1 MPHDLPKAYNPQD
14 VEQKWYPFWEQG
26 GYFQPQG
33 DGQPFCIVIP
43 PPNVTGSLH
52 MGHALQHALMD
63 VLTRWR
69 RMQGRRTLWLPGT
82 DHAGIAT
89 QMVVEQQL
97 AKEGIKRTDLGR
109 EAFEARVWAW
119 KAESG
124 GMIQRQMR
132 LEGVSVDWSRERFTL
147 DEGLSR
153 AVREVFVRLYEEG
166 RIYRGAYMVNWSP
179 KLQTAVSD
187 LEVEMKEVRGKLYH
201 LAYPV
206 VDAAESVVVATTR
219 PETMLGDT
227 AVAVHPDDDR
237 YRRLIGRR
245 VRLPIVGEFP
255 IIADPLVEKDFGTGV
270 VKVTPAHDPNDF
282 EIGKRHNLEFIVVIG
297 KDGAMTEAA
306 GDGFAGLDRFEARE
320 KIIAR
325 LKAEGALVKVE
336 DYTHNVGHCQ
346 RSGVPIEP
354 LVSEQWFLDVKPL
367 AEVAVQ
373 AVRDGRTRFIP
384 ASWEKVYFDWME
396 NIRPWCISRQLWWG
410 HRIPAW
416 YAADGRFAV
425 ARSEAEAR
433 RKLGLPNDAPLTQ
446 DEDVLDTWFSSAL
459 WAFSTFGWTGD
470 PAQDA
475 ANEDLKTF
483 TPTDVLVTGF
493 DIIFFWVARMM
504 MMSLH
509 FTGDVPF
516 RTVFVTGLV
525 RDAQGQKMSKTKGN
539 VVDPLDVFRKYGTDA
554 VRFSLVSAVTGANDI
569 KLQESKMEAARNFA
583 NKIWNAARFTL
594 GNLPDEATPLPID
607 APQTLA
613 DRWMASRMMRV
624 IGEIHDALEAFR
636 FHDAALTLYKFFWN
650 DFCDW
655 YIELVKPVVSAPE
668 DTPERTAARGRLAA
682 TLEQALRLLHPFMPF
697 ITEELWQR
705 VSPYVWPAA
714 TRPSSL
720 CIAPY
725 PQPDE
730 TRRDAAAE
738 RAMDAVIS
746 LITRVRNI
754 RSEMNLPPS
763 ALVELHVAAD
773 AERLAI
779 FAEQQAAILRLA
791 RAKTLIG
798 HETLPELGFCARSV
812 TAEGVRLAV
821 PLAGLVDEQ
830 AERARLEKELA
841 KREKELA
848 QLLEVVNRPGFAER
862 AAPEVVAEKAEQRAA
877 LEMQLAALRETLA
890 TFGRKS

>member
-1 MPHDLPKAYNPQD
+1 MPHDLPKAYEPKHI
-14 VEQKWYPFWEQG
+14 EQKWYPFWEQG

-33 DGQPFCIVIP
+33 TGQPFCIVIP

-69 RMQGRRTLWLPGT
+69 RMQGRCTLWLPGT

-89 QMVVEQQL
+89 QMVVEKQL
-97 AKEGIKRTDLGR
+97 AAEGIKRTDLTRAG
-109 EAFEARVWAW
+109 FEARVWAW

-124 GMIQRQMR
+124 GTIQRQMR

-147 DEGLSR
+147 DEGLSQ

-206 VDAAESVVVATTR
+206 IGREETIIVATTR

-227 AVAVHPDDDR
+227 AVAVHPADDR
-237 YRRLIGRR
+237 YRHLIGQR
-245 VRLPIVGEFP
+245 VRLPIVSRDIP
-255 IIADPLVEKDFGTGV
+255 IIADEAVEISFGTGA

-282 EIGKRHNLEFIVVIG
+282 ELGKRHGLEFIVVIG
-297 KDGAMTEAA
+297 KDGTMTEAA
-306 GDGFAGLDRFEARE
+306 GAGFAGLDRFKARE
-320 KIIAR
+320 KVIQQ
-325 LKAEGALVKVE
+325 LAELGALVKVE

-367 AEVAVQ
+367 AEKAIVAV
-373 AVRDGRTRFIP
+373 REGRTRFIP
-384 ASWEKVYFDWME
+384 SSWEKVYFDWME

-416 YAADGRFAV
+416 YAPDGRLAV

-433 RKLGLPNDAPLTQ
+433 HQLGLPDDAPLTQ

-470 PAQDA
+470 PARDA
-475 ANEDLKTF
+475 ANPDLQRF

-516 RTVFVTGLV
+516 RCVFVTGLV

-539 VVDPLDVFRKYGTDA
+539 VVDPLEVFEKYGTDA

-594 GNLPDEATPLPID
+594 GNLPDPAAPLPRPED
-607 APQTLA
+607 KPGLA
-613 DRWMASRMMRV
+613 DRWMQSRLTRV
-624 IGEIHDALEAFR
+624 TAEVTEALENFR
-636 FHDAALTLYKFFWN
+636 FHDATLTLYKFFWN

-655 YIELVKPVVSAPE
+655 YIELVKPVVSAAE
-668 DTPERTAARGRLAA
+668 DTPERTAARARLAA
-682 TLEQALRLLHPFMPF
+682 TLEHALRLLHPFMPF
-697 ITEELWQR
+697 ITEELWQQ
-705 VSPYVWPAA
+705 VSRYVWADGE
-714 TRPSSL
+714 RPSSL

-725 PQPDE
+725 PQ
-730 TRRDAAAE
+730 AAVADLDLEAE
-738 RAMDAVIS
+738 RQMEAVIN
-746 LITRVRNI
+746 LISRVRNI
-754 RSEMNLPPS
+754 RAEMNLPPS
-763 ALVELHVAAD
+763 AQVEVHFAAD
-773 AERLAI
+773 ASLSQLLLA
-779 FAEQQAAILRLA
+779 QKPAILRLA
-791 RAKTLIG
+791 RATAVVA
-798 HETLPELGFCARSV
+798 HDELPDLGFCARSV
-812 TAEGVRLAV
+812 TPEGVRLAL
-821 PLAGLVDEQ
+821 PLAGLVDAQ
-830 AERARLEKELA
+830 TERARLEKEIA
-841 KREKELA
+841 KHEKALH

-862 AAPEVVAEKAEQRAA
+862 AAPEVVAEKQEQRLA
-877 LEMQLAALRETLA
+877 LENQLAALRETLA
-890 TFGRKS
+890 TFG

>member
-1 MPHDLPKAYNPQD
+1 MPNNLPKAYNPKD

-26 GYFQPQG
+26 GYFQPRG
-33 DGQPFCIVIP
+33 EGRPFCIVIP
-43 PPNVTGSLH
+43 PPNITGSLH

-89 QMVVEQQL
+89 QMVVEKQL
-97 AKEGIKRTDLGR
+97 AQAGIKRTDLGR
-109 EAFEARVWAW
+109 AAFEARVWAW

-124 GMIQRQMR
+124 GTIQRQMR

-153 AVREVFVRLYEEG
+153 AVREVFVRLYDEG

-201 LAYPV
+201 IAYPV
-206 VDAAESVVVATTR
+206 VDTAERVVVATTR

-237 YRRLIGRR
+237 YRHLVGRR
-245 VRLPIVGEFP
+245 VRLPLIGREIPV
-255 IIADPLVEKDFGTGV
+255 IADPLVEKDFGTGV
-270 VKVTPAHDPNDF
+270 VKVTPSHDPNDF
-282 EIGKRHNLEFIVVIG
+282 EMGKRHNLAFITVIG
-297 KDGAMTEAA
+297 KDGTMTEAA
-306 GDGFAGLDRFEARE
+306 GDAFAGLDRFKARE
-320 KIIAR
+320 NVVAR
-325 LKAEGALVKVE
+325 LAAEGALVNVE

-367 AEVAVQ
+367 AEVAIQ
-373 AVRDGRTRFIP
+373 AVRDGRTRFVP
-384 ASWEKVYFDWME
+384 ATWEKVYFDWME

-416 YAADGRFAV
+416 YTADGRFAV

-433 RKLGLPNDAPLTQ
+433 QRLGVGDDAVLTQ

-475 ANEDLKTF
+475 ANADLTTF

-539 VVDPLDVFRKYGTDA
+539 VVDPLDVFEKYGTDA

-594 GNLPDEATPLPID
+594 GHLPETAAPLPVD
-607 APQTLA
+607 APPTLA
-613 DRWMASRMMRV
+613 DRWITSCLTRV
-624 IGEIHDALEAFR
+624 INDVHDALESFR
-636 FHDAALTLYKFFWN
+636 FHDAALVLYKFFWN

-655 YIELVKPVVSAPE
+655 YIELVKPVVSGAE
-668 DTPERTAARGRLAA
+668 DTSKRTAARGRLAA

-705 VSPYVWPAA
+705 ISPYVWPAG

-725 PQPDE
+725 PQPGQAQ
-730 TRRDAAAE
+730 RDLAAE
-738 RAMDAVIS
+738 RAMESVIG
-746 LITRVRNI
+746 LIARVRNI
-754 RSEMNLPPS
+754 RAEMNLPPG
-763 ALVELHVAAD
+763 ALVDLHVAAEP
-773 AERLAI
+773 ERLAL
-779 FAEQQAAILRLA
+779 FAEQQAAILRLT
-791 RAKTLIG
+791 RAASLTG
-798 HETLPELGFCARSV
+798 HTTLPELGFCARSL
-812 TAEGVRLAV
+812 TADGVRLAI
-821 PLAGLVDEQ
+821 PLTGLVDVQ
-830 AERARLEKELA
+830 AERARLEKELTR
-841 KREKELA
+841 REKELA

-862 AAPEVVAEKAEQRAA
+862 AALEVVAEKTEQRAT
-877 LEMQLAALRETLA
+877 LEAQLAALRETLG
-890 TFGRKS
+890 TFS

>member
-1 MPHDLPKAYNPQD
+1 MPYDLPKAYDPTQI
-14 VEQKWYPFWEQG
+14 EQKWYPFWEQG

-33 DGQPFCIVIP
+33 DGKPFCIVIP

-69 RMQGRRTLWLPGT
+69 RMQGRRALWLPGT

-89 QMVVEQQL
+89 QMVVEKKL
-97 AKEGIKRTDLGR
+97 AAEGIKRTDLTR
-109 EAFEARVWAW
+109 DDFEARVWDW

-124 GMIQRQMR
+124 GTIQRQMR

-166 RIYRGAYMVNWSP
+166 RIYRGSYMVNWSP

-187 LEVEMKEVRGKLYH
+187 LEVEMKEVKGKLYH

-206 VDAAESVVVATTR
+206 VGRDETLVVATTR

-227 AVAVHPDDDR
+227 AVAVHPTDER
-237 YRRLIGRR
+237 YRHLIGAR
-245 VRLPIVGEFP
+245 VRLPLVGREIPIVADEF
-255 IIADPLVEKDFGTGV
+255 VEIGFGTGA

-282 EIGKRHNLEFIVVIG
+282 ELGKRHNLELVVVIG
-297 KDGAMTEAA
+297 KDGTMTEEAGAA
-306 GDGFAGLDRFEARE
+306 FAGLDRFKARE
-320 KIIAR
+320 KVAQQ
-325 LKAEGALVKVE
+325 LEAAGALVKIE

-367 AEVAVQ
+367 AEVAIQ

-384 ASWEKVYFDWME
+384 SSWEKVYFDWME

-416 YAADGRFAV
+416 YADDGRFAV

-433 RKLGLPNDAPLTQ
+433 QKLELPDDAPMTQ
-446 DEDVLDTWFSSAL
+446 DADVLDTWFSSAL

-470 PAQDA
+470 PTRDA
-475 ANEDLKTF
+475 ANPDLQTF

-539 VVDPLDVFRKYGTDA
+539 VVDPLEVFEKYGTDA

-583 NKIWNAARFTL
+583 NKIWNATRFTL
-594 GNLPDEATPLPID
+594 GNLDDHLEQPTWQSTPS
-607 APQTLA
+607 LA
-613 DRWMASRMMRV
+613 DRWIKSRLTRV
-624 IGEIHDALEAFR
+624 TQEVTDALESFR
-636 FHDAALTLYKFFWN
+636 FHDATLTLYKFFWN

-668 DTPERTAARGRLAA
+668 DTPERSATRGRLAA
-682 TLEQALRLLHPFMPF
+682 ILEQALRLLHPFMPF
-697 ITEELWQR
+697 ITEELWQQ
-705 VSPYVWPAA
+705 VSRQAWPDGQ
-714 TRPSSL
+714 RPTSL

-725 PQPDE
+725 PEADIANLDP
-730 TRRDAAAE
+730 AAE
-738 RAMDAVIS
+738 REMEAVIN
-746 LITRVRNI
+746 LISRVRNI
-754 RSEMNLPPS
+754 RAEMNLPPS
-763 ALVELHVAAD
+763 AQVELHVAAP
-773 AERLAI
+773 APLRAI
-779 FAEQQAAILRLA
+779 FTAQQGAITRLA
-791 RAKTLIG
+791 RAAAVIG
-798 HETLPELGFCARSV
+798 HETLPDLGFCARSV
-812 TAEGVRLAV
+812 TPEGVNLAL
-821 PLAGLVDEQ
+821 PLADLVD
-830 AERARLEKELA
+830 ANTERARLEREIT
-841 KREKELA
+841 KREKELN
-848 QLLEVVNRPGFAER
+848 QLLETIHRPGFAER
-862 AAPEVVAEKAEQRAA
+862 AAPEVVAEKQEQRGA
-877 LEMQLAALRETLA
+877 LETQLAALRDTLA
-890 TFGRKS
+890 TFG